1 MIDSGRT
8 RGTLSLVGNLFLDS
22 SLSSAYLQATVTQMS
37 LVNVGMSQN
46 KTSRHECERD
56 LLRGRVDSDGRV
68 GAMKSDQCVKYM
80 YVKL

>member
-1 MIDSGRT
+1 MPSVANPLV
-8 RGTLSLVGNLFLDS
+8 TLQSPVS
-22 SLSSAYLQATVTQMS
+22 SPNPVVTQMS
-37 LVNVGMSQN
+37 LVNLGMSQN

-80 YVKL
+80 YVSVCL